1 MVDPVTAHRLAY
13 RALFVALSFGSL
25 FLRILPLDLMPVL
38 PLDFMP
44 VRFPGPDLMTAV
56 TIAWV
61 LRRPDYV
68 PALLIALVFLLE
80 DLVLLRPPGLWTA
93 IILLGTEFLRSR
105 EATLRDLPIA
115 VEWLVA
121 AALIV
126 AMTMIDRLVLA
137 LFLVPQVSPSLT
149 ALQVLATFA
158 AYPFVVLA
166 TRFLFGAGR
175 SAAGGLDGIGGRS

>member
-1 MVDPVTAHRLAY
+1 MVDPATAHRLAY
-13 RALFVALSFGSL
+13 RSLFVALAFGTL
-25 FLRILPLDLMPVL
+25 FLRILPLDL
-38 PLDFMP
+38 MP

-80 DLVLLRPPGLWTA
+80 DLVLMRPPGLWTA
-93 IILLGTEFLRSR
+93 ILLLGTEFLRSR

-137 LFLVPQVSPSLT
+137 LFLVPQVSPGLT
-149 ALQVLATFA
+149 ALQALATFA
-158 AYPFVVLA
+158 VYPLVVLA
-166 TRFLFGAGR
+166 TRVLFGAAR
-175 SAAGGLDGIGGRS
+175 VSSGGFDSIGGRS